1 MLWTD
6 IDYAN
11 ITSLFVFSYTNIQ
24 KHSNEKLVVKRV
36 GMLIKLRPE
45 HVEAYLKLH
54 ADDHPG
60 VRDLLQKYNLRNFN
74 IFIQKIDNQWF
85 EFRGTVFQKIEKRRT
100 RVLCLEKQSKRRY
113 TILAS
118 ALVNPL

>member
-1 MLWTD
+1 M
-6 IDYAN
+6 
-11 ITSLFVFSYTNIQ
+11 Q
-24 KHSNEKLVVKRV
+24 KKSNEEVVVKRV

-74 IFIQKIDNQWF
+74 IFLQKIDNQWF
-85 EFRGTVFQKIEKRRT
+85 EFGYYEYVGINFSADMTALANEPRNIYW
-100 RVLCLEKQSKRRY
+100 LEICNPMQIPLDGETGW
-113 TILAS
+113 TIM
-118 ALVNPL
+118 NPIYFNK